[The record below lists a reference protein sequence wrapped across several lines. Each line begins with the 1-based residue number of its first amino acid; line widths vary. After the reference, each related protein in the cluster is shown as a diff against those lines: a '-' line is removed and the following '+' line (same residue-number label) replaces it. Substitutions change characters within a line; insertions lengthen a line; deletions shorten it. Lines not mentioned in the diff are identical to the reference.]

1 MYRCTPG
8 FLLAFCTCICS
19 GAFIVLALPTVCRAN
34 PGVMVEPQSG
44 PRKAVDPVVERV
56 RSAILREV
64 SDSRY
69 DLRIYNLHEYVL
81 LQGEVDSHGTRERIV
96 AVARGASAKAV
107 RDEMRIRPAPADDQ
121 IAASVRSALAAEYP
135 GLAARVT
142 VDVRDGVAYLSG
154 DVSNHREVDELL
166 ATTLMIQGVK
176 DVRSDI
182 TLQGRPYAH
191 RHLRMR
197 RGPH

>member
-1 MYRCTPG
+1 MYRCTRG
-8 FLLAFCTCICS
+8 FLLTFCACICS
-19 GAFIVLALPTVCRAN
+19 GAFVVLALPAVCRAN
-34 PGVMVEPQSG
+34 PGVMVEPQRE
-44 PRKAVDPVVERV
+44 PRGTTDPTVERV

-69 DLRIYNLHEYVL
+69 EVRIYNLPDYVL
-81 LQGEVDSHGTRERIV
+81 LQGEVDSNAARERIIT
-96 AVARGASAKAV
+96 VARGASAKAV

-154 DVSNHREVDELL
+154 DVSNHRQVDELL

-197 RGPH
+197 QGPH